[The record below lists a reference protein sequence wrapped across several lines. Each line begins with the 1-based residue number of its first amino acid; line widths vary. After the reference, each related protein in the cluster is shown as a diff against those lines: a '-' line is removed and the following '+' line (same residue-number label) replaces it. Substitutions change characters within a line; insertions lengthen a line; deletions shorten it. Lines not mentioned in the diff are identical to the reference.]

1 MPYAV
6 IQTDAR
12 KPPVEALERAFKVLR
27 ELVDMDAQTLAKDAY
42 GIVAGGLPAE
52 QARNL
57 SNALA
62 AEGIATEV
70 ISEDDLLRL
79 PAAMKTRQIDCL
91 AGRLVVYDTLD
102 RPIEIDWAHVALI
115 AAGFVVLSRFK
126 RMEKTRYVSC
136 GGSGG
141 RVRVPVTDVRHKEER
156 PARPLLE
163 LYLDIAPGRYRL
175 FGDECRY
182 GYLGARAASARL
194 DNFPLLVR
202 DLAHYATRAVLTRG
216 TESLRS
222 DQTLTLRYP
231 SRHAFEEEIVWS
243 LWRMTN
249 RRSSNDH

>member
-12 KPPVEALERAFKVLR
+12 KPPVEALARAFKVLR

-62 AEGIATEV
+62 AESIATEV

-91 AGRLVVYDTLD
+91 PERLVVYDTLD
-102 RPIEIDWAHVALI
+102 RPVEIGWEHVALV
-115 AAGFVVLSRFK
+115 AAGLVVLSRFK
-126 RMEKTRYVSC
+126 RVEKTRYEYR
-136 GGSGG
+136 GGARGG
-141 RVRVPVTDVRHKEER
+141 VRVPVTDVKHKEER

-163 LYLDIAPGRYRL
+163 LYVDIAPGRYRL

-182 GYLGARAASARL
+182 GYLGARATSVHL
-194 DNFPLLVR
+194 DNFPLLVQ

-222 DQTLTLRYP
+222 DETLTLKYP
-231 SRHAFEEEIVWS
+231 SRHAFEEEIIWS
-243 LWRMTN
+243 LWWMTN
-249 RRSSNDH
+249 GRSNER